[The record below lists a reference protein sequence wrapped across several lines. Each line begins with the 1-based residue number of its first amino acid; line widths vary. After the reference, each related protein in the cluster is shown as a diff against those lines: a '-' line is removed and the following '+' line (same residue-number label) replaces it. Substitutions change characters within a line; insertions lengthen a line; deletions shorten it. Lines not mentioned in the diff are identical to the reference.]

1 MINNVKK
8 GQGYRDVIY
17 NTKTNKYYTNIVG
30 DQYEDLDVK
39 SEGIT
44 LISEEGRDIELFIEN
59 AGIGLIDKETLNS
72 IPDANIYLLCSTPI
86 ADDPLIEEI
95 TSNPGENYYLYGYD
109 GEVDEDFPYG
119 AELIVKMNK
128 EEAAICSLSP
138 YFVAAS
144 GSIIQQATTRFPFLM
159 ADRRELDKLRA
170 AVAAYYL
177 SQAYDNATVLAKQT
191 YWQDALNAAI
201 SGSIVSTWKVLTEM
215 KAALSTGTAIAEQF
229 LRYGRPTGANVY
241 DPELN
246 SYKPANIYY
255 ASWAVSISDASQLTF
270 GYNFNATQ
278 GVDND
283 NGSIVFTNPNDW
295 ATFTSTYDTISLI
308 GPSGTYTWNLS
319 DAQDWSNGKYIPMTS
334 SSDIADL
341 DAVEALIDTL
351 YAETYASAA
360 QTWTLRFESAAAGAN
375 EDEAVLDLVTQNMA
389 AHIIKYPRYGVDN
402 PPTPAFAARS
412 FVF

>member
-177 SQAYDNATVLAKQT
+177 SQAYDNTTVLAKQA

-201 SGSIVSTWKVLTEM
+201 SGSIVSTWKVLTDM

-229 LRYGRPTGANVY
+229 LRYGRPTGGNVY
-241 DPELN
+241 DPELGY
-246 SYKPANIYY
+246 YKPANIYY
-255 ASWAVSISDASQLTF
+255 ASWAVSIHDSSTLTF
-270 GYNFNATQ
+270 GYNFN
-278 GVDND
+278 D
-283 NGSIVFTNPNDW
+283 GSLNNSTGAIVFSNPNDW

-319 DAQDWSNGKYIPMTS
+319 DAQDWTSGKFIPMTS
-334 SSDIADL
+334 SPDIADL
-341 DAVEALIDTL
+341 DAVEALIDEL
-351 YAETYASAA
+351 YAETYASNG
-360 QTWTLRFESAAAGAN
+360 QTWTLRFESATAGAN

-389 AHIIKYPRYGVDN
+389 AYIIKYPRFGVAN
-402 PPTPAFAARS
+402 PPTPATVARS
-412 FVF
+412 FQF